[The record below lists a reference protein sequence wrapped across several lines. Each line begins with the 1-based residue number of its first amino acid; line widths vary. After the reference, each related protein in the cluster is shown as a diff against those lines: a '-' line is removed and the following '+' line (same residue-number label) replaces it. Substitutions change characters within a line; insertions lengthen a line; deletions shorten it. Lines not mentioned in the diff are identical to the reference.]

1 MTIGRLIAHRDPAK
15 IVTCDAGARLGDA
28 VDCLAAHGIGAVPV
42 MDGGEVVGILSERD
56 VIHRLHA
63 EGAACLQHKV
73 SDIMTA
79 PAITVDRATRVADA
93 LQLMTERRVRH
104 LPVVEGGRMLGF
116 VSIGDLVKDRI
127 DEATREAEAM
137 RQYITAA

>member
-1 MTIGRLIAHRDPAK
+1 MTIGRLIANRDPAEV
-15 IVTCDAGARLGDA
+15 VTCEAEARLGEA
-28 VDCLAAHGIGAVPV
+28 VDCLAAHKIGAVPV
-42 MDGGEVVGILSERD
+42 MSRGQVVGILSERD

-63 EGAACLQHKV
+63 EGARCLERHV
-73 SDIMTA
+73 ADIMTA
-79 PAITVDRATRVADA
+79 PAITVERATQVADA

-127 DEATREAEAM
+127 DEATRDAEAM
-137 RQYITAA
+137 RHYIATA